1 MVESVDLIIRQT
13 GHPERVVKLQEGVSR
28 LGRAED
34 NDLVLADVGVSRRH
48 ARLVVTRESVR
59 FEDLGSGNGTYY
71 KGFRVQ
77 AQDLDDGD
85 ELVVDPFV
93 LQFRIKGST
102 KKEGNAPPPASAT
115 SVRLDVIAGAGLAR
129 PSYAISARGLTMGR
143 SETRDVVVPDPAAS
157 RHHCSVVPRE
167 NSWVLRDMGSA
178 NGVYVNGVRVRES
191 LLADGDRIRIGNTE
205 FRFTLGDA
213 SQLDSTTSRSTRESW
228 PQAGGNEAP
237 DRTPKAP
244 DTPTPQA
251 RSRLAG
257 RLIAGG
263 VTVLVALAVL
273 ALLVVLGSVVAVV
286 TYQQANLGPQPPVR
300 DTQPPGWHLELPGGL
315 PSSDVKTLQTQG
327 MEALR
332 KGDNKTALVD
342 FYRILLAEPGKA
354 SAERLAFAAGEYLV
368 LEQLQV
374 ELKAN
379 GEARVVREKKRDD
392 LLKVALGSSTAKRAA
407 ADTLAAEFRDDPVV
421 VEKMSWTPSEAAL
434 KIAASLTDAA
444 SKQDHNAWAD
454 AAHTYREVY
463 LATRDP
469 AARQAARA
477 GLKATRRELAREV
490 GLDWRKGVV
499 AMADGDGAAARAAFE
514 TVKKTDPDNPSVR
527 LRAGALPEP

>member
-48 ARLVVTRESVR
+48 ARLVVTKESVR

-77 AQDLDDGD
+77 SQDLDDGD

-93 LQFRIKGST
+93 LQFRIKGAVR
-102 KKEGNAPPPASAT
+102 KEGGAAAPPASPT

-129 PSYAISARGLTMGR
+129 PSYAISSRGLTMGR

-213 SQLDSTTSRSTRESW
+213 AQLDSTTSRSTRESW
-228 PQAGGNEAP
+228 AQPGPEAS

-263 VTVLVALAVL
+263 VTVLVALAAL
-273 ALLVVLGSVVAVV
+273 ALLLVLGGVVALVS
-286 TYQQANLGPQPPVR
+286 YQQANVGPKVPVR
-300 DTQPPGWHLELPGGL
+300 DVHPPGWHVELPGGL

-342 FYRILLAEPGKA
+342 FFRILQAEPGKA

-379 GEARVVREKKRDD
+379 GEARVAREKKRDD
-392 LLKVALGSSTAKRAA
+392 LLKVALGSTPAKRAA
-407 ADTLAAEFRDDPVV
+407 TDTLAAEFRDDAVV
-421 VEKMSWTPSEAAL
+421 VEKMSWTPSEASL
-434 KIAASLTDAA
+434 KVTASLTDAA
-444 SKQDHNAWAD
+444 AKQDHNAWAD
-454 AAHTYREVY
+454 AARVYREVY
-463 LATRDP
+463 LETRDP
-469 AARQAARA
+469 AARQASRA
-477 GLKATRRELAREV
+477 GMKATRRELAREI

-499 AMADGDGAAARAAFE
+499 AMADGDDAAARAAFE

>member
-13 GHPERVVKLQEGVSR
+13 GHPERVVKLQEGVAR

-48 ARLVVTRESVR
+48 ARLVVTRDNVR

-77 AQDLDDGD
+77 SQDLDDGD

-102 KKEGNAPPPASAT
+102 KKDVGAAAPAAAPT

-129 PSYAISARGLTMGR
+129 PSYAISSRGLTMGR

-167 NSWVLRDMGSA
+167 SSWVLRDMGSA

-228 PQAGGNEAP
+228 VQPGGDAP
-237 DRTPKAP
+237 ERTPKAS
-244 DTPTPQA
+244 DTPTPRA
-251 RSRLAG
+251 RGRLAG

-263 VTVLVALAVL
+263 VTVVISFGVLLLLTVLAV
-273 ALLVVLGSVVAVV
+273 VIGIVA
-286 TYQQANLGPQPPVR
+286 YQQANLGPHVPVR
-300 DTQPPGWHLELPGGL
+300 DAMPPGWHLELPGGL
-315 PSSDVKTLQTQG
+315 PSSDVKTLQTEG

-379 GEARVVREKKRDD
+379 GEARVLREKKRDD
-392 LLKVALGSSTAKRAA
+392 LLKVALGSSSAKRSAS
-407 ADTLAAEFRDDPVV
+407 DTLAAEFRDDPVV

-434 KIAASLTDAA
+434 KVTAALTDAA
-444 SKQDHNAWAD
+444 SKQDNNAWSD
-454 AAHTYREVY
+454 AARAYRDVY
-463 LATRDP
+463 LTTHDP
-469 AARQAARA
+469 SARKTARA

-490 GLDWRKGVV
+490 GLEWRRGVV
-499 AMADGDGAAARAAFE
+499 AMADGEVVAARASFE
-514 TVKKTDPDNPSVR
+514 TVKKLDPDNPSVR